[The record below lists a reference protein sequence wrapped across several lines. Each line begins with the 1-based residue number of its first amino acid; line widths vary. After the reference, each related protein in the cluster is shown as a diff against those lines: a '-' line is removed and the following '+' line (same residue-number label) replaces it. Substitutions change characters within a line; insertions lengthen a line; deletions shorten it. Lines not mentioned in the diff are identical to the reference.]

1 MVQTKVAVLPASVA
15 EELKLE
21 TEASSALPSLT
32 VHKPLSPS
40 AGTLAVIVNVELLQ
54 LFWAGPAAD
63 TEGTTLLSVTMEVLL
78 QLPRVMVQ
86 RSTAGLLVTVAE
98 DVREPALATFAAPL
112 TTDQVPVS
120 PETGALAARV
130 KILLLHWV

>member
-1 MVQTKVAVLPASVA
+1 
-15 EELKLE
+15 
-21 TEASSALPSLT
+21 
-32 VHKPLSPS
+32 
-40 AGTLAVIVNVELLQ
+40 
-54 LFWAGPAAD
+54 
-63 TEGTTLLSVTMEVLL
+63 
-78 QLPRVMVQ
+78 
-86 RSTAGLLVTVAE
+86 LVTVAE